1 MPVHPQGR
9 DITCTPAKTNQK
21 RIGGKTRKVPYKD
34 ETKRCEYDKTFKQ
47 KRCSEG
53 WTKKGVDMRLTEI
66 EVETAQDARP
76 AQRGRRRARRVS
88 VRSHL
93 WRGPRLPLAGSAAV
107 RDTHRNLLPT

>member
-47 KRCSEG
+47 KRRSEG
-53 WTKKGVDMRLTEI
+53 WTNQGLDMRLTEI
-66 EVETAQDARP
+66 EVETAQ
-76 AQRGRRRARRVS
+76 
-88 VRSHL
+88 
-93 WRGPRLPLAGSAAV
+93 GPRDQLNEVVAELDVCQSDLTYGEAPDYRLQVAQQ
-107 RDTHRNLLPT
+107 